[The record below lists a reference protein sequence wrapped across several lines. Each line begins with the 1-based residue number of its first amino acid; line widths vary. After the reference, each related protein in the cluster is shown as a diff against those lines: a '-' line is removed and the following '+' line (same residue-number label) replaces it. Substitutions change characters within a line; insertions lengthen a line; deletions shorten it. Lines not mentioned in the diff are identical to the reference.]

1 MQDKLEILKQQ
12 LEEARQA
19 ATAVQTE
26 KSQLEARL
34 MQTEQEK
41 QSVKEQLSQ
50 LEQEKQTIKK
60 DLEESLQEAG
70 AAREEL
76 AAVRQAQVEAYM
88 KRKPFP
94 KRQGTVELKDAILR
108 FIMGEMI

>member
-1 MQDKLEILKQQ
+1 MWNQERISAESK
-12 LEEARQA
+12 
-19 ATAVQTE
+19 
-26 KSQLEARL
+26 
-34 MQTEQEK
+34 EK
-41 QSVKEQLSQ
+41 QVILNN
-50 LEQEKQTIKK
+50 
-60 DLEESLQEAG
+60 LEESLQEAG

-108 FIMGEMI
+108 L

>member
-1 MQDKLEILKQQ
+1 MEILKHQ

-76 AAVRQAQVEAYM
+76 AAVRQAQVEVSIAS
-88 KRKPFP
+88 
-94 KRQGTVELKDAILR
+94 AIPSSGFL
-108 FIMGEMI
+108 

>member
-1 MQDKLEILKQQ
+1 M
-12 LEEARQA
+12 
-19 ATAVQTE
+19 QTE
-26 KSQLEARL
+26 QEKQSVKEQLSQL
-34 MQTEQEK
+34 EQEK

-108 FIMGEMI
+108 L

>member
-1 MQDKLEILKQQ
+1 MAKQYIDVLIDGKVYSLGGSETEGYVQQIATYLNGKIFQLKAQPGF
-12 LEEARQA
+12 LKMPEDY
-19 ATAVQTE
+19 
-26 KSQLEARL
+26 
-34 MQTEQEK
+34 
-41 QSVKEQLSQ
+41 QSIMTYLN
-50 LEQEKQTIKK
+50 
-60 DLEESLQEAG
+60 LEESLQEAG

-108 FIMGEMI
+108 L

>member
-1 MQDKLEILKQQ
+1 MKSKTGGDSCADGKI
-12 LEEARQA
+12 A
-19 ATAVQTE
+19 AGSTSDADGTG
-26 KSQLEARL
+26 
-34 MQTEQEK
+34 K

-108 FIMGEMI
+108 L

>member
-1 MQDKLEILKQQ
+1 MLQINGEKLDAFSKARGIKQGKRIMMDAIQ
-12 LEEARQA
+12 
-19 ATAVQTE
+19 
-26 KSQLEARL
+26 
-34 MQTEQEK
+34 
-41 QSVKEQLSQ
+41 
-50 LEQEKQTIKK
+50 K

-108 FIMGEMI
+108 L

>member
-1 MQDKLEILKQQ
+1 
-12 LEEARQA
+12 
-19 ATAVQTE
+19 
-26 KSQLEARL
+26 

-41 QSVKEQLSQ
+41 QSIKEQLSQ
-50 LEQEKQTIKK
+50 TEQENQTVKK
-60 DLEESLQEAG
+60 ELEESRQEAE

-94 KRQGTVELKDAILR
+94 KRQGTVELKEAILR
-108 FIMGEMI
+108 L

>member
-1 MQDKLEILKQQ
+1 MIAGNIAGKTRTLPLAIYSEV
-12 LEEARQA
+12 A
-19 ATAVQTE
+19 AGDMDTAGKYV
-26 KSQLEARL
+26 L
-34 MQTEQEK
+34 
-41 QSVKEQLSQ
+41 
-50 LEQEKQTIKK
+50 IKK

-108 FIMGEMI
+108 L

>member
-1 MQDKLEILKQQ
+1 
-12 LEEARQA
+12 
-19 ATAVQTE
+19 
-26 KSQLEARL
+26 

-70 AAREEL
+70 QHVRKL
-76 AAVRQAQVEAYM
+76 AAVRQGWVEAYM

-94 KRQGTVELKDAILR
+94 RDREQWN
-108 FIMGEMI
+108 

>member
-1 MQDKLEILKQQ
+1 MNFVRTLLPSP
-12 LEEARQA
+12 
-19 ATAVQTE
+19 AVQVKLTAIR
-26 KSQLEARL
+26 LEAKNIRL
-34 MQTEQEK
+34 A
-41 QSVKEQLSQ
+41 VG
-50 LEQEKQTIKK
+50 KK

-108 FIMGEMI
+108 L